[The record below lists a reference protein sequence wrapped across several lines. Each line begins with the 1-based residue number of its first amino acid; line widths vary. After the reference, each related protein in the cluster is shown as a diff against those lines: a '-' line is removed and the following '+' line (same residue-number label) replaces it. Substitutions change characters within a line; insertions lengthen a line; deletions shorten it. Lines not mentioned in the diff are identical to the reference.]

1 MIPRWLI
8 STFLAIFFW
17 GIWAALGKVIGD
29 ALTGPESQALSTLG
43 MIPVMLALFFWKRPA
58 LGPVEPRGLITGF
71 FAGVLGCAG
80 NVVFYEILKSGD
92 KVATVAPLTALY
104 PLVTVLLAAI
114 FLREKLNR
122 IQLAGVILS
131 FAAMYLFNVQQDRG
145 FLSRWLL
152 IVMIPV
158 LLWGLAGLLQKIST
172 NHITGELSTL
182 CFLVASV
189 PAAILILVLDPISK
203 SIEPKSWL
211 WVILLGLSFALGN
224 YAILDA
230 FARGGKASIITP
242 ISGLYS
248 LVSIPIAIL
257 FLGER
262 IGLRESIAIVI
273 ALAAVAAISIESKAE
288 TPT

>member
-58 LGPVEPRGLITGF
+58 LGPANRRGLVTGF
-71 FAGVLGCAG
+71 VAGVLGCAG
-80 NVVFYEILKSGD
+80 NIVFYEILKTGD

-114 FLREKLNR
+114 FLKEKLNR
-122 IQLAGVILS
+122 IQLAGIFLS
-131 FAAMYLFNVQQDRG
+131 FVAMYLFNVQQDRG

-152 IVMIPV
+152 IVMVPV
-158 LLWGLAGLLQKIST
+158 LLWGLAGLLQKLST

-189 PAAILILVLDPISK
+189 PAAVLILVLDPISK

>member
-43 MIPVMLALFFWKRPA
+43 MIPVMMALFFWKRPA
-58 LGPVEPRGLITGF
+58 LGPANRRGLVTGF
-71 FAGVLGCAG
+71 VAGVLGCAG
-80 NVVFYEILKSGD
+80 NIVFYEILKTGD

-114 FLREKLNR
+114 FLKEKLNR
-122 IQLAGVILS
+122 IQLAGIFLS
-131 FAAMYLFNVQQDRG
+131 FVAMYLFNVQQDRG

-152 IVMIPV
+152 IVMVPV
-158 LLWGLAGLLQKIST
+158 LLWGLAGLLQKLST

-189 PAAILILVLDPISK
+189 PAAVLILVLDPISK